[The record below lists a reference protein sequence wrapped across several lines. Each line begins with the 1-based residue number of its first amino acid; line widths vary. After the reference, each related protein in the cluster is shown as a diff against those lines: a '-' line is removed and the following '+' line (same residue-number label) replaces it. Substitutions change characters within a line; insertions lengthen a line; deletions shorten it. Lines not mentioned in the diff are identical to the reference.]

1 MTNSPLSPFPILSM
15 TIDRATTG
23 GAVPDFL
30 LKKPEISE
38 KDLEGKSEEEQ
49 EMLKLMGF
57 AGFDSTKVRE
67 KKRMAGKALQVIA
80 CTKAPCAAHEFSW
93 LNLSLSIDYIL
104 QGKKVPGND
113 VSAVH
118 IVPKRKYRQYMN
130 RKGGFNRPLD
140 FVG

>member
-1 MTNSPLSPFPILSM
+1 MTIFLASFSSPVFSILSM
-15 TIDRATTG
+15 TIDRATAG

-67 KKRMAGKALQVIA
+67 EGPSHCFYQASS
-80 CTKAPCAAHEFSW
+80 AARAANKSSS
-93 LNLSLSIDYIL
+93 LNLSLLFLFIIFCS
-104 QGKKVPGND
+104 G
-113 VSAVH
+113 
-118 IVPKRKYRQYMN
+118 
-130 RKGGFNRPLD
+130 
-140 FVG
+140 